1 MRRLG
6 AAFVIAMFA
15 LSLTACGGTDTAG
28 TTDAG
33 TAPPAGSVPP
43 PVTTP
48 SGSGGGKDL
57 LSPREAESYE
67 SFPGNKKETP
77 ADVLARLQ
85 DKQPM
90 ILFFFDD
97 TQTVTKDQRAELDS
111 VMQKY
116 RGMIDLLSFDIGAGG
131 PGSATEKDPE
141 VVKSM
146 TMATT
151 LKVTVPPYLLFVDR
165 SGRITYRFSGFTD
178 AGTLE
183 REVLRATQ

>member
-6 AAFVIAMFA
+6 AAFVIVIVA
-15 LSLTACGGTDTAG
+15 LSLTACGGGDTAG
-28 TTDAG
+28 TTDTN
-33 TAPPAGSVPP
+33 TAAADGSVPP
-43 PVTTP
+43 PVAAP
-48 SGSGGGKDL
+48 GAAGAGKDL
-57 LSPREAESYE
+57 LSPREPESNE
-67 SFPGNKKETP
+67 TFPQNKNETP

-90 ILFFFDD
+90 VLFFFDE
-97 TQTVTKDQRAELDS
+97 TQTVTRDQREEFDA

-116 RGMIDLLSFDIGAGG
+116 RGMIDLLSFDIKAGG

-141 VVKSM
+141 VVKAM
-146 TMATT
+146 NMATR
-151 LKVTVPPYLLFVDR
+151 LKVTFTPYIVFVDR
-165 SGRITYRFSGFTD
+165 YGRITYRFSGFTD